1 MSEEFK
7 EYATFTVKSKEGE
20 DVELAVVDEFEF
32 EHKNYVVGARI
43 EGDEISQEGL
53 HIYKVKV
60 SEDDFSVEKINNQV
74 EYEKVHDEQSPT
86 IILHLYTSLI
96 EEEVRADHCNICR
109 ESHKSFF
116 ISEETNCAWCKIKG
130 YQNRCDQHIEVKK
143 SYYKQLLER
152 REYGE

>member
-1 MSEEFK
+1 MKGFLYTEEFASRKFTGKSMK
-7 EYATFTVKSKEGE
+7 EAYLKAVKWYASNVMAK
-20 DVELAVVDEFEF
+20 DELRNV
-32 EHKNYVVGARI
+32 
-43 EGDEISQEGL
+43 
-53 HIYKVKV
+53 
-60 SEDDFSVEKINNQV
+60 QV

-86 IILHLYTSLI
+86 IILHLYVSLI
-96 EEEVRADHCNICR
+96 EEEVRAAHCNICR

-130 YQNRCDQHIEVKK
+130 YQNRCDQHIEIKK